1 MIICH
6 EPRSTLL
13 TTSKESSSTTPDGLF
28 PFKKQ
33 HWFTLKRQ
41 GKMSRPKSGHGTS
54 NQCHLKGKT
63 RWGDLRF
70 MKMRFQY
77 MSSSCN
83 FRILQQNISY
93 DEHSAVAHAILLSS
107 FIEHVFVC
115 RTSIAQKM
123 LCTLFFS
130 QRAKTRQNDSKRNR
144 LDSCDAMQP
153 WLSDEQAANQCRLDP
168 FSPSQRRGMWEVL
181 ANEGPVTWELK
192 CLRSN
197 CAPRPWR
204 YSHN

>member
-1 MIICH
+1 MFCLVCAVSFAQQKQPHHYQQVTMIICH

-13 TTSKESSSTTPDGLF
+13 RTSKESSSTIPDGLF

-107 FIEHVFVC
+107 FIEHVDICLPDFN
-115 RTSIAQKM
+115 SSKNA
-123 LCTLFFS
+123 LHPLLFS
-130 QRAKTRQNDSKRNR
+130 TN
-144 LDSCDAMQP
+144 
-153 WLSDEQAANQCRLDP
+153 
-168 FSPSQRRGMWEVL
+168 
-181 ANEGPVTWELK
+181 
-192 CLRSN
+192 
-197 CAPRPWR
+197 
-204 YSHN
+204 